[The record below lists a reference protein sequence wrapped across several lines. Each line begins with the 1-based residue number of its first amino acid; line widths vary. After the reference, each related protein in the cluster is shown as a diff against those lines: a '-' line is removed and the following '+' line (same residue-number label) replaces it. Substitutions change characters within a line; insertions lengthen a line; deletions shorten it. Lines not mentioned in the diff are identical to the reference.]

1 MLVNLD
7 KLSADYSQRILELV
21 REKVKD
27 GEVSYEN
34 VEKICNSA
42 LGILKEQGIYSCILF
57 LLSKSGS
64 ETEKSNL
71 SGEEFVACGI
81 IANFIDILNTE
92 ELKNLGCTINIDFAN
107 YSAVNGYK
115 SELLQKVR
123 DVLCSELKKMLLIK
137 SLYEQILIYTRY
149 GAKAIGE

>member
-27 GEVSYEN
+27 GEVSSDSI
-34 VEKICNSA
+34 EKICNSA
-42 LGILKEQGIYSCILF
+42 LGILKEQGIYACMLF

-64 ETEKSNL
+64 ETEQSNL
-71 SGEEFVACGI
+71 PGEEFVACGI
-81 IANFIDILNTE
+81 IANFVDILNTD
-92 ELKNLGCTINIDFAN
+92 ELKNLGCTINIDFTN
-107 YSAVNGYK
+107 YSEVNGYK